1 MNVICYNIR
10 YFVAKGVNMSAFIK
24 LMSSFAASVSAIL
37 IPLSSVIAADFP
49 NKEIKLVVPWN
60 VGGSNDISA
69 RLISKILA
77 DDGITVVVDNVAGAT
92 GTIGMTKVANAEP
105 DGYTI
110 GMGTSSTLAMIAQGL
125 TPLKNEQFAPIAR
138 VTTDQLLLLVPKDSP
153 AKDLDSFEALVKKN
167 PGKISIGTPGS
178 NNLNHI
184 FAVMTGNV
192 VNSSIITVPYT
203 GGSKVIID
211 LAGKQIDGAVLKPS
225 ESKAQIDSNM
235 VIPVGVFAN
244 ERIKSMPNIPT
255 FKEKGYNVFP
265 YGPLVQMAYL
275 VAPAKTPPEIQERL
289 ITIFNKA
296 IQDPR
301 FKAASEDG
309 GARVDSLTGKALGA
323 EVIAVT
329 NTLAVVGKKVF
340 SEAKK

>member
-1 MNVICYNIR
+1 MKTFKTAVTAI
-10 YFVAKGVNMSAFIK
+10 
-24 LMSSFAASVSAIL
+24 AALTIFLATGSV
-37 IPLSSVIAADFP
+37 VAADFP
-49 NKEIKLVVPWN
+49 VKEIKLVVPWN

-110 GMGTSSTLAMIAQGL
+110 GMGTSSTMAMIAQGL

-153 AKDLDSFEALVKKN
+153 TKDLDSFEAMVKKK

-184 FAVMTGNV
+184 FAVMTGNI
-192 VNSSIITVPYT
+192 VNSEIITVPYT
-203 GGSKVIID
+203 GGSKVIVD
-211 LAGKQIDGAVLKPS
+211 LAGKQLDAAVLKPS
-225 ESKAQIDSNM
+225 ESKAQIDANM
-235 VIPVGVFAN
+235 VMPLGVFAN
-244 ERIKSMPNIPT
+244 ERIKSMPNVPT

-275 VAPAKTPPEIQERL
+275 AAPAKTPPEIQEKL
-289 ITIFNKA
+289 IAIFSKA

-309 GARVDSLTGKALGA
+309 GARVDNLTGKALGA
-323 EVIAVT
+323 EIIAVT

-340 SEAKK
+340 SEPKK

>member
-1 MNVICYNIR
+1 MKKFTVWIKPVLIGLLYGIT
-10 YFVAKGVNMSAFIK
+10 STAFSQ
-24 LMSSFAASVSAIL
+24 SS
-37 IPLSSVIAADFP
+37 DFP
-49 NKEIKLVVPWN
+49 NREIRLVVPWN

-69 RLISKILA
+69 RQLSKILA
-77 DDGITVVVDNVAGAT
+77 SDGITLVVENVPGAT
-92 GTIGMTKVANAEP
+92 GTIGMTRVANANP

-138 VTTDQLLLLVPKDSP
+138 VTTDQLLLLVPVGSP
-153 AKDLDSFEALVKKN
+153 AKDIDSFEAMVKKN
-167 PGKISIGTPGS
+167 PGKISVGTPGS

-192 VNSSIITVPYT
+192 VNSEVNVVPYT
-203 GGSKVIID
+203 GGSKVVVD
-211 LAGKQIDGAVLKPS
+211 LAGKQLDAAVLKPS
-225 ESKAQIDSNM
+225 ESKAQIDSNL
-235 VIPVGVFAN
+235 IRPLGVFAN
-244 ERIKSMPNIPT
+244 ERVKSLPNVPT

-275 VAPAKTPPEIQERL
+275 VAPAKTPPQVQERL
-289 ITIFNKA
+289 IAIFSKA

-301 FKAASEDG
+301 FKSASEEG
-309 GARVDSLTGKALGA
+309 GASVDYLTGKALGKDIVDVA
-323 EVIAVT
+323 

-340 SEAKK
+340 TEEKK

>member
-1 MNVICYNIR
+1 MSKFN
-10 YFVAKGVNMSAFIK
+10 KSMSAFV
-24 LMSSFAASVSAIL
+24 ASVLAIL
-37 IPLSSVIAADFP
+37 MPLGAVMAADFP
-49 NKEIKLVVPWN
+49 TKEIKLVVPWN

-77 DDGITVVVDNVAGAT
+77 DEGITVVVDNVAGAT

-138 VTTDQLLLLVPKDSP
+138 VTTDQLLLLVPKDGP

-184 FAVMTGNV
+184 FAVMTANV

-211 LAGKQIDGAVLKPS
+211 LAGKQLDAAVLKPS

-235 VIPVGVFAN
+235 VMPVGVFAN

-309 GARVDSLTGKALGA
+309 GARVDSLTGKALGN
-323 EVIAVT
+323 EVVAVT

>member
-1 MNVICYNIR
+1 MLFVITLE
-10 YFVAKGVNMSAFIK
+10 YFMAKGVDMSTFK
-24 LMSSFAASVSAIL
+24 TSMSSFVASVLAIL
-37 IPLSSVIAADFP
+37 TPLGTAMAADFP
-49 NKEIKLVVPWN
+49 TKEIKLVVPWN

-77 DDGITVVVDNVAGAT
+77 DEGITVVVDNVAGAT

-153 AKDLDSFEALVKKN
+153 AKDLDSFEAYVKKN

-184 FAVMTGNV
+184 FAVMTANV

-211 LAGKQIDGAVLKPS
+211 LAGKQIDAAVLKPS

-289 ITIFNKA
+289 IAIFNKA

-309 GARVDSLTGKALGA
+309 GARVDSLTGKALGT
-323 EVIAVT
+323 EVVAVT

>member
-1 MNVICYNIR
+1 MKTFKTAVTAI
-10 YFVAKGVNMSAFIK
+10 
-24 LMSSFAASVSAIL
+24 AALTIFLATGSV
-37 IPLSSVIAADFP
+37 VAADFP
-49 NKEIKLVVPWN
+49 VKEIKLVVPWN

-110 GMGTSSTLAMIAQGL
+110 GMGTSSTMAMIAQGL

-153 AKDLDSFEALVKKN
+153 TKDLDSFEAMVKKK

-184 FAVMTGNV
+184 FAVMTGNI
-192 VNSSIITVPYT
+192 VNSEIITVPYT

-211 LAGKQIDGAVLKPS
+211 LAGKQLDAAVLKPS
-225 ESKAQIDSNM
+225 ESKAQIDANM
-235 VIPVGVFAN
+235 VMPLGVFAN
-244 ERIKSMPNIPT
+244 ERIKSMPNVPT

-275 VAPAKTPPEIQERL
+275 AAPAKTPPEIQEKL
-289 ITIFNKA
+289 IAIFSKA

-309 GARVDSLTGKALGA
+309 GARVDNLTGKALGA
-323 EVIAVT
+323 EIIAVT

-340 SEAKK
+340 SEPKK

>member
-1 MNVICYNIR
+1 MKKFKVWIKPVLIGLLYGIT
-10 YFVAKGVNMSAFIK
+10 STAFSQ
-24 LMSSFAASVSAIL
+24 SS
-37 IPLSSVIAADFP
+37 DFP
-49 NKEIKLVVPWN
+49 NREIRLVVPWN

-69 RLISKILA
+69 RQLSKILA
-77 DDGITVVVDNVAGAT
+77 SDGITLVVENVPGAT
-92 GTIGMTKVANAEP
+92 GTIGMTRVANANP

-138 VTTDQLLLLVPKDSP
+138 VTTDQLLLLVPVGSP
-153 AKDLDSFEALVKKN
+153 AKDIDSFEAMVKKN
-167 PGKISIGTPGS
+167 PGKISVGTPGS

-192 VNSSIITVPYT
+192 VNSEVNVVPYT
-203 GGSKVIID
+203 GGSKVVVD
-211 LAGKQIDGAVLKPS
+211 LAGKQLDAAVLKPS
-225 ESKAQIDSNM
+225 ESKAQIDSNL
-235 VIPVGVFAN
+235 IRPLGVFAN
-244 ERIKSMPNIPT
+244 ERVKSLPNVPT

-275 VAPAKTPPEIQERL
+275 VAPAKTPPQVQERL
-289 ITIFNKA
+289 IAIFSKA

-301 FKAASEDG
+301 FKSASEEG
-309 GARVDSLTGKALGA
+309 GASVDNLTGKALGKEIVDVA
-323 EVIAVT
+323 

-340 SEAKK
+340 TEEKK

>member
-1 MNVICYNIR
+1 
-10 YFVAKGVNMSAFIK
+10 MSAFK
-24 LMSSFAASVSAIL
+24 TSMSSFVASVLAIL
-37 IPLSSVIAADFP
+37 MPLGSSMAADFP
-49 NKEIKLVVPWN
+49 TKEIKLVVPWN

-77 DDGITVVVDNVAGAT
+77 DEGITVVVDNVAGAT

-138 VTTDQLLLLVPKDSP
+138 VTTDQLLLLVPKDGP

-211 LAGKQIDGAVLKPS
+211 LAGKQLDGAVLKPS

-235 VIPVGVFAN
+235 VMPVGVFAN

-289 ITIFNKA
+289 IAIFNKA

-309 GARVDSLTGKALGA
+309 GARVDSLTGKALGT

>member
-1 MNVICYNIR
+1 MNIFKMTVRVLVGSIAAL
-10 YFVAKGVNMSAFIK
+10 VMTLGSA
-24 LMSSFAASVSAIL
+24 
-37 IPLSSVIAADFP
+37 IAADFP
-49 NKEIKLVVPWN
+49 VKEIKLVVPWN

-77 DDGITVVVDNVAGAT
+77 DEGITVVVDNVAGAT

-138 VTTDQLLLLVPKDSP
+138 VTTDQLLLLVPKDGP
-153 AKDLDSFEALVKKN
+153 AKDLNSFEAMVKKN

-184 FAVMTGNV
+184 FAVMTGNLV
-192 VNSSIITVPYT
+192 DSSIITVPYT
-203 GGSKVIID
+203 GGSKVIVD
-211 LAGKQIDGAVLKPS
+211 LAGKQIDAAVLKPS
-225 ESKAQIDSNM
+225 ESKAQMDSNM
-235 VIPVGVFAN
+235 VMPLGVFAN

-275 VAPAKTPPEIQERL
+275 AAPAKTPPEIQEKL
-289 ITIFNKA
+289 IAIFNKS

-309 GARVDSLTGKALGA
+309 GAKVDSLTGKALGN
-323 EVIAVT
+323 EIVAVT
-329 NTLAVVGKKVF
+329 NTLALVGKKVF
-340 SEAKK
+340 TEKK

>member
-1 MNVICYNIR
+1 MNTCKNAVL
-10 YFVAKGVNMSAFIK
+10 AKLAFTFGIILALGSA
-24 LMSSFAASVSAIL
+24 V
-37 IPLSSVIAADFP
+37 AADFP
-49 NKEIKLVVPWN
+49 TREIKLVVPLN

-77 DDGITVVVDNVAGAT
+77 DEGITVVVDNVAGAT

-110 GMGTSSTLAMIAQGL
+110 GMGTSSTMAMIAQGL

-138 VTTDQLLLLVPKDSP
+138 VTTDQLLLLVPKDGP
-153 AKDLDSFEALVKKN
+153 AKDLDSFEAMVKKS
-167 PGKISIGTPGS
+167 PGKVSIGTPGS

-203 GGSKVIID
+203 GGSKVIVD
-211 LAGKQIDGAVLKPS
+211 LAGKQIDAAVLKPS
-225 ESKAQIDSNM
+225 ESKAQIDSNL
-235 VIPVGVFAN
+235 VIPLGVFAN
-244 ERIKSMPNIPT
+244 ERIKTMPTVPT

-275 VAPAKTPPEIQERL
+275 AAPAKTPPEIQERL
-289 ITIFNKA
+289 IAIFNKA

-301 FKAASEDG
+301 FRAASEEG
-309 GARVDSLTGKALGA
+309 GARVDSLTGKALAA
-323 EVIAVT
+323 EVVAVT

-340 SEAKK
+340 TEPKK

>member
-1 MNVICYNIR
+1 MKKFTVWIKPVLIGLLYGIT
-10 YFVAKGVNMSAFIK
+10 STAFSQ
-24 LMSSFAASVSAIL
+24 SS
-37 IPLSSVIAADFP
+37 DFP
-49 NKEIKLVVPWN
+49 NREIRLVVPWN

-69 RLISKILA
+69 RQLSKILA
-77 DDGITVVVDNVAGAT
+77 SDGITLVVENVPGAT
-92 GTIGMTKVANAEP
+92 GTIGMTRVANANP

-138 VTTDQLLLLVPKDSP
+138 VTTDQLLLLVPVGSP
-153 AKDLDSFEALVKKN
+153 AKDIDSFEAMVKKN
-167 PGKISIGTPGS
+167 PGKISVGTPGS

-192 VNSSIITVPYT
+192 VNSEVNVVPYT
-203 GGSKVIID
+203 GGSKVVVD
-211 LAGKQIDGAVLKPS
+211 LAGKQLDAAVLKPS
-225 ESKAQIDSNM
+225 ESKAQIDSNL
-235 VIPVGVFAN
+235 IRPLGVFAN
-244 ERIKSMPNIPT
+244 ERVKSLPNVPT

-275 VAPAKTPPEIQERL
+275 VAPAKTPPQVQERL
-289 ITIFNKA
+289 IAIFSKA

-301 FKAASEDG
+301 FRSASEEG
-309 GARVDSLTGKALGA
+309 GASVDNVTGKAL
-323 EVIAVT
+323 EKEIVDVT

-340 SEAKK
+340 TEQKK

>member
-1 MNVICYNIR
+1 MSTCKTVFKSIVISMLAL
-10 YFVAKGVNMSAFIK
+10 FVISGPTM
-24 LMSSFAASVSAIL
+24 
-37 IPLSSVIAADFP
+37 AADFP
-49 NKEIKLVVPWN
+49 TKEIKLIVPWN

-69 RLISKILA
+69 RQLSKILA
-77 DDGITVVVDNVAGAT
+77 DEGVTVVVDNVAGAT

-125 TPLKNEQFAPIAR
+125 TPLKNDQFAPIAR
-138 VTTDQLLLLVPKDSP
+138 VTTDQLLLLVPKDGP
-153 AKDLDSFEALVKKN
+153 TKDLDSFEAMVKKN

-184 FAVMTGNV
+184 FAVMAGKI
-192 VNSSIITVPYT
+192 VNTEIITVPYT

-211 LAGKQIDGAVLKPS
+211 LAGKQLDAAVLKPS
-225 ESKAQIDSNM
+225 ESKGQIDFNM
-235 VIPVGVFAN
+235 VLPLGVFAN

-275 VAPAKTPPEIQERL
+275 VAPAKTPPEIQEKL
-289 ITIFNKA
+289 IAIFNKA

-309 GARVDSLTGKALGA
+309 GAKVDSLTGKALGA
-323 EVIAVT
+323 EIVAVT

-340 SEAKK
+340 TEKK

>member
-1 MNVICYNIR
+1 MNTCKNAVL
-10 YFVAKGVNMSAFIK
+10 AKLAFTFGIILALGSA
-24 LMSSFAASVSAIL
+24 V
-37 IPLSSVIAADFP
+37 AADFP
-49 NKEIKLVVPWN
+49 TREIKLIVPWN

-77 DDGITVVVDNVAGAT
+77 DEGITVVVDNVAGAT

-110 GMGTSSTLAMIAQGL
+110 GMGTSSTMAMIAQGL

-138 VTTDQLLLLVPKDSP
+138 VTTDQLLLLVPKDGP
-153 AKDLDSFEALVKKN
+153 AKDLDGFEAMVKKS

-203 GGSKVIID
+203 GGSKVIVD
-211 LAGKQIDGAVLKPS
+211 LAGKQIDAAVLKPS
-225 ESKAQIDSNM
+225 ESKAQIDSNL
-235 VIPVGVFAN
+235 VIPLGVFAN
-244 ERIKSMPNIPT
+244 ERIKTMPNVPT

-275 VAPAKTPPEIQERL
+275 AAPAKTPPEIQERL
-289 ITIFNKA
+289 IAIFNKA

-301 FKAASEDG
+301 FRAASEEG
-309 GARVDSLTGKALGA
+309 GARVDSLTGKALAA
-323 EVIAVT
+323 EVVAVT

-340 SEAKK
+340 TEPKK

>member
-1 MNVICYNIR
+1 M
-10 YFVAKGVNMSAFIK
+10 ADEGV
-24 LMSSFAASVSAIL
+24 
-37 IPLSSVIAADFP
+37 
-49 NKEIKLVVPWN
+49 
-60 VGGSNDISA
+60 
-69 RLISKILA
+69 
-77 DDGITVVVDNVAGAT
+77 TVVVDNVAGAT

-110 GMGTSSTLAMIAQGL
+110 GMGTSSTMAMIAQGL
-125 TPLKNEQFAPIAR
+125 TPLKNDQFAPIAR
-138 VTTDQLLLLVPKDSP
+138 VTTDQLLLLVPKGGTV
-153 AKDLDSFEALVKKN
+153 KDLDSFEAMVKKN

-192 VNSSIITVPYT
+192 VNSSVVTVPYT
-203 GGSKVIID
+203 GGAKVIID
-211 LAGKQIDGAVLKPS
+211 LAGKQIDAAVLKPS

-235 VIPVGVFAN
+235 VLPLGVFAN

-265 YGPLVQMAYL
+265 YGPLIQMAYL
-275 VAPAKTPPEIQERL
+275 VAPAKTPPEIQEKL
-289 ITIFNKA
+289 IAIFNKA

-323 EVIAVT
+323 EIVAVT
-329 NTLAVVGKKVF
+329 NTLSEVGKKVF
-340 SEAKK
+340 SEKK

>member
-1 MNVICYNIR
+1 MVVT
-10 YFVAKGVNMSAFIK
+10 FMAAVALGVYVTI
-24 LMSSFAASVSAIL
+24 
-37 IPLSSVIAADFP
+37 SSVMAAEFP
-49 NKEIKLVVPWN
+49 SREIRLVVPWN

-69 RLISKILA
+69 RLLSKILA
-77 DDGITVVVDNVAGAT
+77 DEGVTVVVDNVVGAT

-138 VTTDQLLLLVPKDSP
+138 VTTDQLLLLVPKDGP
-153 AKDLDSFEALVKKN
+153 AKDLNSFEAMVKKN

-192 VNSSIITVPYT
+192 VNSEIITVPYT
-203 GGSKVIID
+203 GGSKVVVD
-211 LAGKQIDGAVLKPS
+211 LAGKQLDAAVLKPS

-235 VIPVGVFAN
+235 VMPLGVFAN

-275 VAPAKTPPEIQERL
+275 AAPAKTPPEIQEKL
-289 ITIFNKA
+289 IAIFNKA

-309 GARVDSLTGKALGA
+309 GARVDSLTGKALGN
-323 EVIAVT
+323 EIVAVT

-340 SEAKK
+340 TEKK

>member
-1 MNVICYNIR
+1 MKNIHKE
-10 YFVAKGVNMSAFIK
+10 FFGHFILGIFCLALGINSA
-24 LMSSFAASVSAIL
+24 LAN
-37 IPLSSVIAADFP
+37 DFP
-49 NKEIKLVVPWN
+49 NREIRLVVPWN

-69 RLISKILA
+69 RQLSKILA
-77 DDGITVVVDNVAGAT
+77 SDGITLVVENVPGAT
-92 GTIGMTKVANAEP
+92 GTIGMTKVANANP

-125 TPLKNEQFAPIAR
+125 TPLKNDQFAPIAR
-138 VTTDQLLLLVPKDSP
+138 VTTDQLLLLVPAGSP
-153 AKDLDSFEALVKKN
+153 AKDLDSFEAIVKKN

-192 VNSSIITVPYT
+192 VNSTVNVIPYT
-203 GGSKVIID
+203 GGSKVVVD
-211 LAGKQIDGAVLKPS
+211 LSGKQLDAAVLKPS
-225 ESKAQIDSNM
+225 ESKAQIDSNL
-235 VIPVGVFAN
+235 IRPLGVFAN
-244 ERIKSMPNIPT
+244 ERIKTLPNVPT

-275 VAPAKTPPEIQERL
+275 VAPAKTPPQVQEKL
-289 ITIFNKA
+289 IAIFSKA

-301 FKAASEDG
+301 FKSASEEG
-309 GARVDSLTGKALGA
+309 GASVDNVTGKALGK
-323 EVIAVT
+323 EIVDVT

-340 SEAKK
+340 TEEKK

>member
-1 MNVICYNIR
+1 MKKFTVL
-10 YFVAKGVNMSAFIK
+10 FKSALIAFLYGITATAYSQ
-24 LMSSFAASVSAIL
+24 SS
-37 IPLSSVIAADFP
+37 DFP
-49 NKEIKLVVPWN
+49 NREIRLVVPWN

-69 RLISKILA
+69 RQLSKILA
-77 DDGITVVVDNVAGAT
+77 SDGITLVVENVPGAT
-92 GTIGMTKVANAEP
+92 GTIGMTKVANANP

-125 TPLKNEQFAPIAR
+125 TPLKNDQFAPIAR
-138 VTTDQLLLLVPKDSP
+138 VTTDQLLLLVPAGSP
-153 AKDLDSFEALVKKN
+153 AKDLDSFEAIVKKN

-192 VNSSIITVPYT
+192 VNSTVNVIPYT
-203 GGSKVIID
+203 GGSKVVVD
-211 LAGKQIDGAVLKPS
+211 LSGKQLDAAVLKPS
-225 ESKAQIDSNM
+225 ESKAQIDSNL
-235 VIPVGVFAN
+235 IRPLGVFAN
-244 ERIKSMPNIPT
+244 ERIKTLPNVPT

-275 VAPAKTPPEIQERL
+275 VAPAKTPPQVQEKL
-289 ITIFNKA
+289 IAIFSKA

-301 FKAASEDG
+301 FKSASEEG
-309 GARVDSLTGKALGA
+309 GASVDNVTGKALGK
-323 EVIAVT
+323 EIVDVT

-340 SEAKK
+340 TEEKK

>member
-1 MNVICYNIR
+1 MSTFKTVIVGM
-10 YFVAKGVNMSAFIK
+10 VAVATGIFTAF
-24 LMSSFAASVSAIL
+24 
-37 IPLSSVIAADFP
+37 SSVMAADFP
-49 NKEIKLVVPWN
+49 TKEIKLVVPWN

-77 DDGITVVVDNVAGAT
+77 DEGITVVVDNVAGAT

-138 VTTDQLLLLVPKDSP
+138 VTTDQLLLLVPKDGP
-153 AKDLDSFEALVKKN
+153 TKDLNSFEARVKKS

-184 FAVMTGNV
+184 FAVMTGNI
-192 VNSSIITVPYT
+192 VNSEIITVPYT
-203 GGSKVIID
+203 GGSKVIVD
-211 LAGKQIDGAVLKPS
+211 LAGKQLDAAVLKPS

-235 VIPVGVFAN
+235 VIPLGVFAD

-275 VAPAKTPPEIQERL
+275 AAPAKTPPEIQEKL
-289 ITIFNKA
+289 IAIFNKA

-309 GARVDSLTGKALGA
+309 GARVDSLTGKALGS
-323 EVIAVT
+323 EIVNVT

-340 SEAKK
+340 TEKK

>member
-1 MNVICYNIR
+1 MLFVITLVY
-10 YFVAKGVNMSAFIK
+10 
-24 LMSSFAASVSAIL
+24 FAAIGGDMNMYKKTICAITTYILAIL
-37 IPLSSVIAADFP
+37 MALDPALAADFP
-49 NKEIKLVVPWN
+49 TKEIKLIVPWN

-77 DDGITVVVDNVAGAT
+77 DEGITVVVDNVAGAT

-138 VTTDQLLLLVPKDSP
+138 VTTDQLLLLVPKDGP
-153 AKDLDSFEALVKKN
+153 AKDLNSFEAMVKKN

-192 VNSSIITVPYT
+192 VDSSIITVPYT

-211 LAGKQIDGAVLKPS
+211 LAGKQIDAAVLKPS

-235 VIPVGVFAN
+235 VMPLGVFAN

-275 VAPAKTPPEIQERL
+275 AAPAKTPPEIQEKL
-289 ITIFNKA
+289 IAIFNKA

-309 GARVDSLTGKALGA
+309 GAKVDSLTGKALGN
-323 EVIAVT
+323 EIVAVT
-329 NTLAVVGKKVF
+329 NTLALVGKKVF
-340 SEAKK
+340 TEKK

>member
-1 MNVICYNIR
+1 MKTFKTAVTAITTALTI
-10 YFVAKGVNMSAFIK
+10 S
-24 LMSSFAASVSAIL
+24 LAASPVL
-37 IPLSSVIAADFP
+37 AADFP
-49 NKEIKLVVPWN
+49 VKEIKLVVPWN

-110 GMGTSSTLAMIAQGL
+110 GMGTSSTMAMIAQGL

-153 AKDLDSFEALVKKN
+153 TKDLTSFEAMVKKN
-167 PGKISIGTPGS
+167 SGKVSIGTPGS

-192 VNSSIITVPYT
+192 VGSEIITVPYT
-203 GGSKVIID
+203 GGSKVIVD
-211 LAGKQIDGAVLKPS
+211 LAGKQLDAAVLKPS
-225 ESKAQIDSNM
+225 ESKSQIDANM
-235 VIPVGVFAN
+235 VMPLGVFAN
-244 ERIKSMPNIPT
+244 ERIKSMPNVPT

-275 VAPAKTPPEIQERL
+275 AAPAKTPPEIQEKL
-289 ITIFNKA
+289 IAIFSKA

-309 GARVDSLTGKALGA
+309 GARVDNLTGKALGA
-323 EVIAVT
+323 EIVAVT

-340 SEAKK
+340 SEPKK

>member
-1 MNVICYNIR
+1 MNIFKTVLGGIVALVIGLCI
-10 YFVAKGVNMSAFIK
+10 
-24 LMSSFAASVSAIL
+24 SFGDVL
-37 IPLSSVIAADFP
+37 AADFP
-49 NKEIKLVVPWN
+49 TREIKLVVPWN

-77 DDGITVVVDNVAGAT
+77 DEGITVVVDNVAGAT
-92 GTIGMTKVANAEP
+92 GTIGMAKVANAEP

-138 VTTDQLLLLVPKDSP
+138 VTTDQLLLLVPKDAST
-153 AKDLDSFEALVKKN
+153 KDLESFEARVKKN

-192 VNSSIITVPYT
+192 VNSEIITVPYT
-203 GGSKVIID
+203 GGSKVVVD
-211 LAGKQIDGAVLKPS
+211 LAGKQLDAAVLKPS

-235 VIPVGVFAN
+235 VMPLGVFAN

-275 VAPAKTPPEIQERL
+275 AAPAKTPPEIQEKL
-289 ITIFNKA
+289 IAIFNKA

-309 GARVDSLTGKALGA
+309 GARVDSLTGKALGN
-323 EVIAVT
+323 EIVAVT

-340 SEAKK
+340 TEKK

>member
-1 MNVICYNIR
+1 MNTFKKAVTVMVTSVLGA
-10 YFVAKGVNMSAFIK
+10 FVAFGSA
-24 LMSSFAASVSAIL
+24 M
-37 IPLSSVIAADFP
+37 AADFP
-49 NKEIKLVVPWN
+49 TREIKLVVPWN

-77 DDGITVVVDNVAGAT
+77 DEGIVVVVDNVAGAT

-110 GMGTSSTLAMIAQGL
+110 GMGTSSTMAMIAQGL

-138 VTTDQLLLLVPKDSP
+138 VTTDQLLLLVPKDGP
-153 AKDLDSFEALVKKN
+153 AKDLDGFEAMVKKS
-167 PGKISIGTPGS
+167 PGKVSVGTPGS

-203 GGSKVIID
+203 GGSKVIVD
-211 LAGKQIDGAVLKPS
+211 LAGKQIDAAVLKPS

-235 VIPVGVFAN
+235 VIPLGVFAN
-244 ERIKSMPNIPT
+244 ERIKTMPNVPT

-265 YGPLVQMAYL
+265 FGPLVQMAYL
-275 VAPAKTPPEIQERL
+275 AAPAKTPPEIQERL
-289 ITIFNKA
+289 IAIFNKA

-301 FKAASEDG
+301 FRSASEEG
-309 GARVDSLTGKALGA
+309 GSRVDSLTGKALAA
-323 EVIAVT
+323 EVVAVT

-340 SEAKK
+340 SEPKK

>member
-1 MNVICYNIR
+1 MNTFKKAVTVMATSVLGA
-10 YFVAKGVNMSAFIK
+10 FVAFGSA
-24 LMSSFAASVSAIL
+24 M
-37 IPLSSVIAADFP
+37 AADFP
-49 NKEIKLVVPWN
+49 TREIKLVVPWN

-77 DDGITVVVDNVAGAT
+77 DEGIIVVVDNVAGAT

-110 GMGTSSTLAMIAQGL
+110 GMGTSSTMAMIAQGL

-138 VTTDQLLLLVPKDSP
+138 VTTDQLLLLVPKDGP
-153 AKDLDSFEALVKKN
+153 AKDLDSFEAMVKKS
-167 PGKISIGTPGS
+167 PGKVSVGTPGS

-203 GGSKVIID
+203 GGSKVIVD
-211 LAGKQIDGAVLKPS
+211 LAGKQIDAAVLKPS
-225 ESKAQIDSNM
+225 ESKAQIDSNL
-235 VIPVGVFAN
+235 VIPLGVFAN
-244 ERIKSMPNIPT
+244 ERIKTMPNVPT

-275 VAPAKTPPEIQERL
+275 AAPAKTPPEIQERL
-289 ITIFNKA
+289 IAIFNKA

-301 FKAASEDG
+301 FRSASEEG
-309 GARVDSLTGKALGA
+309 GSRVDSRTGKALAA
-323 EVIAVT
+323 EVVAVT

-340 SEAKK
+340 TETKK

>member
-1 MNVICYNIR
+1 MKKFTVWIKPVLIGLLYGIT
-10 YFVAKGVNMSAFIK
+10 STAFSQ
-24 LMSSFAASVSAIL
+24 SS
-37 IPLSSVIAADFP
+37 DFP
-49 NKEIKLVVPWN
+49 NREIRLVVPWN

-69 RLISKILA
+69 RQLSKILA
-77 DDGITVVVDNVAGAT
+77 SDGITLVVENVPGAT
-92 GTIGMTKVANAEP
+92 GTIGMTRVANANP

-138 VTTDQLLLLVPKDSP
+138 VTTDQLLLLVPVGSP
-153 AKDLDSFEALVKKN
+153 AKDIDSFEAMVKKN
-167 PGKISIGTPGS
+167 PGKISVGTPGS

-192 VNSSIITVPYT
+192 VNSEVNVVPYT
-203 GGSKVIID
+203 GGSKVVVD
-211 LAGKQIDGAVLKPS
+211 LAGKQLDAAVLKPS
-225 ESKAQIDSNM
+225 ESKAQIDSNL
-235 VIPVGVFAN
+235 IRPLGVFAN
-244 ERIKSMPNIPT
+244 ERVKSLPNVPT

-275 VAPAKTPPEIQERL
+275 VAPAKTPPQVQERL
-289 ITIFNKA
+289 IAIFGKA

-301 FKAASEDG
+301 FKSASEEG
-309 GARVDSLTGKALGA
+309 GASVDNLTGKALGKEIVDVA
-323 EVIAVT
+323 

-340 SEAKK
+340 TEEKK

>member
-1 MNVICYNIR
+1 MLFVITLE
-10 YFVAKGVNMSAFIK
+10 YFMAKGVDMSTFK
-24 LMSSFAASVSAIL
+24 TSMSSFVASVLAIL
-37 IPLSSVIAADFP
+37 TPLGTAMAADFP
-49 NKEIKLVVPWN
+49 TKEIKLVVPWN

-77 DDGITVVVDNVAGAT
+77 DEGITVVVDNVAGAT

-138 VTTDQLLLLVPKDSP
+138 VTTDQLLLLVPKDGP

-184 FAVMTGNV
+184 FAVMTANV

-211 LAGKQIDGAVLKPS
+211 LAGKQLDAAVLKPS

-235 VIPVGVFAN
+235 VMPVGVFAN

-289 ITIFNKA
+289 IAIFNKA

-309 GARVDSLTGKALGA
+309 GARVDSLTGKALGT
-323 EVIAVT
+323 EVVAVT

>member
-1 MNVICYNIR
+1 
-10 YFVAKGVNMSAFIK
+10 MSAFK
-24 LMSSFAASVSAIL
+24 TSMSSFIASVL
-37 IPLSSVIAADFP
+37 VMLMPLGVVMAADFP
-49 NKEIKLVVPWN
+49 AKEIKLVVPWN

-77 DDGITVVVDNVAGAT
+77 DEGITVVVDNVAGAT

-138 VTTDQLLLLVPKDSP
+138 VTTDQLLLLVPKDGP

-211 LAGKQIDGAVLKPS
+211 LAGKQLDGAVLKPS

-235 VIPVGVFAN
+235 VMPVGVFAN

-309 GARVDSLTGKALGA
+309 GARVDSLTGKALGT

>member
-1 MNVICYNIR
+1 MWAFKTVIIS
-10 YFVAKGVNMSAFIK
+10 FVASVLTTFMPMGVV
-24 LMSSFAASVSAIL
+24 L
-37 IPLSSVIAADFP
+37 AADFP
-49 NKEIKLVVPWN
+49 AKEIKLIVPWN

-77 DDGITVVVDNVAGAT
+77 DEGITVVVDNVAGAT

-138 VTTDQLLLLVPKDSP
+138 VTTDQLLLLVPKDGP
-153 AKDLDSFEALVKKN
+153 ARDLESFEAMIKKN

-203 GGSKVIID
+203 GGSKVVID
-211 LAGKQIDGAVLKPS
+211 LAGKQLDAAVLKPS

-235 VIPVGVFAN
+235 VMPLGVFAN

-309 GARVDSLTGKALGA
+309 GARVDSLTGKALGT

-329 NTLAVVGKKVF
+329 NTLAVVGL
-340 SEAKK
+340 SLIHI

>member
-1 MNVICYNIR
+1 MKTFKTVLNSIVASIFGI
-10 YFVAKGVNMSAFIK
+10 FVTYGSA
-24 LMSSFAASVSAIL
+24 M
-37 IPLSSVIAADFP
+37 AADFP
-49 NKEIKLVVPWN
+49 TREIKLVVPWN

-77 DDGITVVVDNVAGAT
+77 DEGITVVVDNVAGAT

-110 GMGTSSTLAMIAQGL
+110 GMGTSSTMAMIAQGL
-125 TPLKNEQFAPIAR
+125 TPLKNDQFAPIAR
-138 VTTDQLLLLVPKDSP
+138 VTTDQLLLLVPKGGP
-153 AKDLDSFEALVKKN
+153 VKDLDGFEAMVKKS

-192 VNSSIITVPYT
+192 VNSSVVTVPYT
-203 GGSKVIID
+203 GGAKVIID
-211 LAGKQIDGAVLKPS
+211 LAGKQIDAAVLKPS

-235 VIPVGVFAN
+235 VIPLGVFAN

-275 VAPAKTPPEIQERL
+275 VAPVKTPLEIQEKL

-309 GARVDSLTGKALGA
+309 GARVDSLTGKALGI
-323 EVIAVT
+323 EINAVT
-329 NTLAVVGKKVF
+329 NTLSEVGKKVF
-340 SEAKK
+340 SEKK